1 MFFDWLSMCSALNV
15 MRLSDWTILYHMTRA
30 PHPRGRH
37 HHHNRR
43 LSIRRTGPADD
54 QAPLVGCT
62 SPAFCRLPAVALCA
76 APWVSSGRSS
86 SWTCTCASVP
96 SCTHSPPD
104 PTRAWSC
111 STPANWRLPTVIQ
124 KNNDTHQTVG
134 FPLKTNLRMQMIHQ
148 TLHKTT
154 LCSDIFAPC

>member
-62 SPAFCRLPAVALCA
+62 SPAFCRPPAVALCA

-111 STPANWRLPTVIQ
+111 STPANWTLPTVIQ
-124 KNNDTHQTVG
+124 KNMTHIKLWASHWKQTEDYRHQTV
-134 FPLKTNLRMQMIHQ
+134 
-148 TLHKTT
+148 HKTT